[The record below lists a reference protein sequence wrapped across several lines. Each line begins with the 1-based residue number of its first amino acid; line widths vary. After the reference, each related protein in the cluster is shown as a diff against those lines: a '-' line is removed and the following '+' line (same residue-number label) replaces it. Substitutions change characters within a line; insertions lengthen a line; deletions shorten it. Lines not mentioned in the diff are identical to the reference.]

1 MRGMSLIVKNT
12 TRLVAGFIALFGA
25 YIVLYGH
32 VTPGGGFAGGVI
44 IAASFILI
52 TLADGK
58 ELALRQLPLRAAAR
72 LDSLGGLLFLVVAL
86 FGIGFGGIFFAN
98 WIQRRFPG
106 GSFNLLSSGAI
117 PVYNI
122 AICLKVG
129 ASLFIT
135 FLIMSVLRIVVQKD
149 GSFLMVQE
157 EEEE

>member
-1 MRGMSLIVKNT
+1 MKGMTVIVRTIARWVK
-12 TRLVAGFIALFGA
+12 VFIF
-25 YIVLYGH
+25 LYGCLITITGH
-32 VTPGGGFAGGVI
+32 LTPGGGFAGGVI

-58 ELALRQLPLRAAAR
+58 ELALKQLPLRAAAG

-86 FGIGFGGIFFAN
+86 LGIGFGGIFFAN

-106 GSFNLLSSGAI
+106 GDFHLLSSGAI

-135 FLIMSVLRIVVQKD
+135 FVIMSVLRIVVQKD
-149 GSFLMVQE
+149 GSFRMVQDE
-157 EEEE
+157 EEE